1 MAPATVGSGYSV
13 PGYTKPGGR
22 RGPTRL
28 KVENAVR
35 IISEWTGVEHLA
47 TDLFNLLSGIVGKV
61 SSKSLQNIVK
71 PHGVCG
77 LCTAGEFL
85 V

>member
-1 MAPATVGSGYSV
+1 MASATDGSGCSV
-13 PGYTKPGGR
+13 PGYTKPVGR

-35 IISEWTGVEHLA
+35 ISSDWTGVKHLA
-47 TDLFNLLSGIVGKV
+47 TDLFILLSGIVGKV

-77 LCTAGEFL
+77 LCTAGECL

>member
-1 MAPATVGSGYSV
+1 MASATDGSGCSV
-13 PGYTKPGGR
+13 PGYTKPVGR

-35 IISEWTGVEHLA
+35 ISSDWTGVEHLA

>member
-1 MAPATVGSGYSV
+1 MGPATVGGRDSV
-13 PGYTKPGGR
+13 QGYTRPGGR

-35 IISEWTGVEHLA
+35 ISSDWTGVEHLA
-47 TDLFNLLSGIVGKV
+47 TDLFNLLSGIVRKV

-77 LCTAGEFL
+77 LCTAEEFL

>member
-1 MAPATVGSGYSV
+1 MGPATVGGGYSV
-13 PGYTKPGGR
+13 PGYTNPGGR

-35 IISEWTGVEHLA
+35 IISEWTGVEHLE
-47 TDLFNLLSGIVGKV
+47 TDLFNLLSGIIGKV